1 MKWKDN
7 YVMMKM
13 ITPKRVTLP
22 NGRTFVARYKRVS
35 TLNYLQMLL
44 LDEDILKELH
54 LKTKEEKEVGKEV
67 AESLILLKK

>member
-1 MKWKDN
+1 
-7 YVMMKM
+7 MMKM

-22 NGRTFVARYKRVS
+22 NGRTSVARYKRVS